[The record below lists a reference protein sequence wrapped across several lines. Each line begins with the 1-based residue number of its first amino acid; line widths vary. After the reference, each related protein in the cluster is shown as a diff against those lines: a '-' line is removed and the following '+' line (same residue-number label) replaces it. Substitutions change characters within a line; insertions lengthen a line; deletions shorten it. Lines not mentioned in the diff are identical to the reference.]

1 MPKVA
6 GASSFGFVAQTWSK
20 EEGQAAEPLEQGRAI
35 DDAGSGFCIARV
47 ALSLCSLLGATMHT
61 WSKEEGA
68 AEKAEPLEEWDDA
81 DGYQPARRAFPE
93 HP

>member
-1 MPKVA
+1 VPKVA

-61 WSKEEGA
+61 WSKEEG
-68 AEKAEPLEEWDDA
+68 
-81 DGYQPARRAFPE
+81 GS
-93 HP
+93 